1 MLKPEQAQAELKKLE
16 NKKWIAAR
24 VVAAD
29 GLPGGL
35 RETARLILGVEDA
48 ATAKLPGEKAK
59 RQREVVR
66 AFKEMDATARLQFFE
81 TIAPGLGQT
90 MEQGWQLFERLPFQ
104 SSYSRKPFRAPGH
117 PESLITRRIN
127 WVFQLFGVVGPY
139 QQGVAWFAAWAPH
152 IAHYGAADNLGILFA
167 AAMDAGGPVGEEVFQ
182 ILCASGRNEHEVGGM
197 GRHVT
202 RALLSASRPDGWQ
215 FVENMLLAAQRE
227 EGLRQTILEMV
238 DEAHPQA
245 FRRMLKLILDQ
256 NLARFSATVRAF
268 DTWLGY
274 HWDSVSAGVV
284 NKAIEKIL
292 LYLEDA
298 IARETA
304 LQGKD
309 AEQVYLALWTK
320 AFDDAMAVVAPATEF
335 LKHPRAEHRFVATHL
350 LDQLHLVASQR
361 SLLIALEDEDLRV
374 TTRALQGFQ
383 RGADPRVMK
392 ADLFER
398 LEKLLPR
405 YPEKP
410 EKLKSTVWPW
420 TEFSIS
426 KELVADA
433 LPHNLGERPPTR
445 LIPYLGHMGTR
456 SRVSVLGTLA
466 RQEKWDAA
474 VRDTL
479 FAMVGDASRQ
489 VREAALQ
496 HLAKCQITPAEAV
509 AIEPLLDRKSG
520 DLRRGA
526 LTLLTRQADADA
538 LASADRLL
546 LSKSQPERL
555 AGLELL
561 RLLVEKNRCLA
572 EARARAEAYI
582 SAHPKLN
589 EAEQQQVNVVL
600 AVGAEVP
607 VLANALG
614 LLRHGDR
621 TWPAAPVSRSIQF
634 HSSAAKKI
642 LTALDEMLHAHEQ
655 TVVSFKNP
663 AGEEWKGLFS
673 DIKYGFPHPDPRKT
687 LAEDREHLPL
697 AEVWENW
704 WPSRGPE
711 LRDADGMELLRALA
725 WFEFL
730 VGSYRD
736 PLEMAKLYPDGTK
749 TILGEIPNEKQ
760 RRRWNIGSLLHWL
773 IRLDPPV
780 GGAAFALDATEGA
793 LALVPQKALHL
804 TEADITQMEESARSR
819 EVQVYHYGHRA
830 DARSMAA
837 EAKGKWRS
845 ENSPYALWFKVV
857 RSLLNYAPQLW
868 VPALHV
874 RHWQL
879 LRWLDE
885 PVRPNEAGGTSGI
898 SSSLCLARERAGLL
912 VVCHAREA
920 GGATDADVLDQLLGD
935 RDTRG
940 HGQHQF
946 HDLATLTKRKPQGAL
961 VGKEPLDPSIELLR
975 QRIQKAEAQFWRF
988 EFLFPLVERCRQ
1000 RILEVELTRGDS
1012 PTAASSP
1019 ALSLSSVKG
1028 IANLVAV
1035 LRTLGKRNFA
1045 RGWVRDNQSMEMV
1058 LSHLAR
1064 CSFPLEGE
1072 TALDFKREVKAANLS
1087 DDRLVELA
1095 VYAPQWAEFVENAL
1109 GWPMLTEAVWWIHAH
1124 TKGMDWTVDKE
1135 IRELWQADMT
1145 SRTSLSGADL
1155 IEGGVDVAWFHRI
1168 QKALGVKKWEAIY
1181 EAAKFASTGAGH
1193 ARARLFADAMLGDIS
1208 KRELVQRI
1216 TVKRHQDAVRALGLL
1231 PLAEGKKREQD
1242 LLDRYKVIQEFRR
1255 GSKEFGSQRQA
1266 SEKRAAQIGQQN
1278 LARTAGYA
1286 DPIRLEWAMEAK
1298 AVEDLA
1304 DGPIEVLVDG
1314 AKISLGIDPWGEIE
1328 FSVTK
1333 DGKMLADIPAK
1344 LRKNPKIAALR
1355 ARKVELKRQASR
1367 IRPSLE
1373 QFMVRGDEFSGDEL
1387 RELME
1392 HPLLAPMLKNLVI
1405 AGEGIMGYPV
1415 HDGKA
1420 LENHGAKV
1428 EAIKADEKL
1437 RIAHPHDLLPAAEWH
1452 RWQKDCFARE
1462 RIQPFKQVFRE
1473 FYPLTENERAEG
1485 KQTRRYAG
1493 HQVQPRQ
1500 ALALLGQR
1508 GWVHHPEEGVRKVF
1522 HEAGLVAWLNFQ
1534 EGFNTPAEIEGLTLE
1549 SAFFTKRGEH
1559 AAIKLDQLPPR
1570 LFSETMRDL
1579 DLVVS
1584 VAHRG
1589 GVDPEASASTIEMR
1603 TTLVQET
1610 ARLLNLKNVEL
1621 KDRYALIK
1629 GELGE
1634 YSVHLGSAV
1643 TRKMPGEMLFIVA
1656 VHSQHRGRIFLPFAD
1671 DDPRTA
1677 EVMSKVLLLAR
1688 DKEIKD
1694 PTILDQIRQS

>member
-1 MLKPEQAQAELKKLE
+1 MTTNGEL
-16 NKKWIAAR
+16 
-24 VVAAD
+24 VTVS
-29 GLPGGL
+29 GP
-35 RETARLILGVEDA
+35 
-48 ATAKLPGEKAK
+48 
-59 RQREVVR
+59 
-66 AFKEMDATARLQFFE
+66 
-81 TIAPGLGQT
+81 
-90 MEQGWQLFERLPFQ
+90 
-104 SSYSRKPFRAPGH
+104 YSRKPFRAPGH
-117 PESLITRRIN
+117 PESLIGRRIN
-127 WVFQLFGVVGPY
+127 WVLQLLQVVGPY
-139 QQGVAWFAAWAPH
+139 QQGVVWFAAWSPH
-152 IAHYGAADNLGILFA
+152 IAHYGAADNLGILLA
-167 AAMDAGGPVGEEVFQ
+167 AAIDAGGPEGEEVFQ

-227 EGLRQTILEMV
+227 EGLRQAILETV

-256 NLARFSATVRAF
+256 NLARFSAMVRAF

-274 HWDSVSAGVV
+274 QWDSVSAGVV
-284 NKAIEKIL
+284 NQTIEKML

-298 IARETA
+298 TARETA
-304 LQGKD
+304 LKGKD
-309 AEQVYLALWTK
+309 AEQAYLALWSK
-320 AFDDAMAVVAPATEF
+320 AFDDAVAVVAPATEL
-335 LKHPRAEHRFVATHL
+335 LKHPSAEHRFVATHL

-361 SLLIALEDEDLRV
+361 NLLMALEDEDLRV
-374 TTRALQGFQ
+374 TTRALLGFQ
-383 RGADPRVMK
+383 RGADPRVKK

-398 LEKLLPR
+398 LEKLLTR

-410 EKLKSTVWPW
+410 EKLKPTVWPW
-420 TEFSIS
+420 TEYSIS

-433 LPHNLGERPPTR
+433 LPHNLGERAPTR
-445 LIPYLGHMGTR
+445 LIPYLGHMGTH

-466 RQEKWDAA
+466 KQDKWDAA
-474 VRDTL
+474 IRDTL

-489 VREAALQ
+489 VRETALQ
-496 HLAKCQITPAEAV
+496 HLSKCELTPAEAG
-509 AIEPLLDRKSG
+509 AIEQLLDRKSG

-526 LTLLTRQADADA
+526 LTLLTRQADADT

-546 LSKSQPERL
+546 ISKSQPERL

-561 RLLVEKNRCLA
+561 RLLVEKNRCSV
-572 EARARAEAYI
+572 EARSRAGAYL

-589 EAEQQQVNVVL
+589 EAEQQQLNVVL

-614 LLRHGDR
+614 LLRHEDR
-621 TWPAAPVSRSIQF
+621 TWPAAPISKSVQF
-634 HSSAAKKI
+634 HSAAAKRI
-642 LTALDEMLHAHEQ
+642 LTTLDEMLQAQAQ

-673 DIKYGFPHPDPRKT
+673 DIKYGFPHPDPKKPV
-687 LAEDREHLPL
+687 AEDREHLPL

-704 WPSRGPE
+704 WQSRGPE
-711 LRDADGMELLRALA
+711 LRDADGMELLRAMA
-725 WFEFL
+725 WFEFYI
-730 VGSYRD
+730 GSYYG
-736 PLEMAKLYPDGTK
+736 LSEMAKQFPDGTK
-749 TILGEIPNEKQ
+749 TVLGEIPDEKQ
-760 RRRWNIGSLLHWL
+760 QRQWNIGSLLHWL
-773 IRLDPPV
+773 VRLHPPV
-780 GGAAFALDATEGA
+780 GGVTFALDATESA
-793 LALVPQKALHL
+793 LALVPKDFLHL
-804 TEADITQMEESARSR
+804 TETDITKMEESASSK
-819 EVQVYHYGHRA
+819 EVQVYHFGHRA
-830 DARSMAA
+830 DAKSMAA

-845 ENSPYALWFKVV
+845 KNSPYGLWFKVV
-857 RSLLNYAPQLW
+857 GNLLTYAPQLW
-868 VPALHV
+868 ESALHE

-879 LRWLDE
+879 LRWVDE
-885 PVRPNEAGGTSGI
+885 PVRSNEVGGTNGI
-898 SSSLCLARERAGLL
+898 SASLCFPRERAGILED
-912 VVCHAREA
+912 CHAREA

-935 RDTRG
+935 RDTSGYGR
-940 HGQHQF
+940 HQF
-946 HDLATLTKRKPQGAL
+946 RDLGNLTKRKLP
-961 VGKEPLDPSIELLR
+961 VELS
-975 QRIQKAEAQFWRF
+975 RF
-988 EFLFPLVERCRQ
+988 EFLAPLVERCRQ
-1000 RILEVELTRGDS
+1000 RILEVELTRGDN
-1012 PTAASSP
+1012 PTAASAPS
-1019 ALSLSSVKG
+1019 LSLSSVRG
-1028 IANLVAV
+1028 IATLVAI
-1035 LRTLGKRNFA
+1035 LRTLGKRNFV
-1045 RGWVRDNQSMEMV
+1045 RGWARDNQSMETV

-1064 CSFPLEGE
+1064 CSFPLDGE
-1072 TALDFKREVKAANLS
+1072 TALDFKREVKAANLG

-1095 VYAPQWAEFVENAL
+1095 VYAPQWAEFVEQAL

-1124 TKGMDWTVDKE
+1124 TKGMDWTVDAE

-1145 SRTSLSGADL
+1145 SRTALSAADL
-1155 IEGGVDVAWFHRI
+1155 LEGGVDVAWFHRI
-1168 QKALGVKKWEAIY
+1168 QKTLGPKKWEVIY
-1181 EAAKFASTGAGH
+1181 EAAKLASTGAGH

-1208 KRELVQRI
+1208 RRELVQRI
-1216 TVKRHQDAVRALGLL
+1216 TTKRHQDAVRALGLL
-1231 PLAEGKKREQD
+1231 PLAEGKKREKD

-1255 GSKEFGSQRQA
+1255 GSKQFGSQRQA

-1278 LARTAGYA
+1278 LARTAGFA

-1304 DGPIEVLVDG
+1304 DGPIEVLVEG
-1314 AKISLGIDPWGEIE
+1314 VKISLGIDPWGEIE
-1328 FSVTK
+1328 FSISK
-1333 DGKMLADIPAK
+1333 DGKTLADIPAK
-1344 LRKNPKIAALR
+1344 LKKNPKIAALR

-1392 HPLLAPMLKNLVI
+1392 HPLLAPMLKNLVV

-1415 HDGKA
+1415 HAGKA
-1420 LENHGAKV
+1420 LENHGGKL

-1437 RIAHPHDLLPAAEWH
+1437 RIAHPHDLLPAVEWH

-1473 FYPLTENERAEG
+1473 LYPLTGTEREEG

-1534 EGFNTPAEIEGLTLE
+1534 EGFNTPAEIDGLTLE
-1549 SAFFTKRGEH
+1549 GVFFTKRGEH
-1559 AAIKLDQLPPR
+1559 EAIKLEQLPPR

-1610 ARLLNLKNVEL
+1610 VRLLKLKNVEM

-1629 GELGE
+1629 GEMGD

-1643 TRKMPGEMLFIVA
+1643 TRKMPGEMLFIVP

-1688 DKEIKD
+1688 DKDIKD